1 MADEMISF
9 GAKLALH
16 AQLRPDAPAVTC
28 GAETLTY
35 AQLHRRS
42 NRIAR
47 GLVASGVKLGDLVT
61 VGLPNSVGFVEAC
74 YGIWKLGA
82 TPQPVSFRLP
92 KGELQAIIELAK
104 APLVIAE
111 FSHDVDRPVMSVAEL
126 AALSDDDS
134 DLPDQIPPTS
144 KAPTSGG
151 STGRPKLILAGQP
164 GLSLKDATEVPFY
177 GIRPEQTVLLPAP
190 LYHNAPF
197 TLTMS
202 ATLMGAHVVLTPRF
216 DAEGTLAEIEARKVS
231 WLYLVPTMMN
241 RIWHLPP
248 EVRARYD
255 ISSVQTLWHMAA
267 PCPPWLKEAFI
278 HWIEP
283 GEVMELYAGTEAQA
297 ISIISGS
304 EWLTHRGSVGRVAV
318 GEMKVVGEDGAELPA
333 GQVGEIYMRRAQ
345 GVPETYRYLGADART
360 IKDGWESLGDLG
372 SFDAEGYLYL
382 ADRRTDMILV
392 GGSNVY
398 PAEIEAALEEH
409 PAVQSCA
416 VIGLPDDELG
426 AHIHAIVNVQGE
438 VTADDLRAHLTERL
452 VSYKQPRSFEFVDE
466 PVRDDAGKVRRTA
479 LRDARISPRP
489 A

>member
-1 MADEMISF
+1 MSDEMISF
-9 GAKLALH
+9 RAKLAQN
-16 AQLRPDAPAVTC
+16 AATRGDQPAVTC
-28 GAETLTY
+28 GDQTITY
-35 AQLHRRS
+35 AQLHRNS

-47 GLVASGVKLGDLVT
+47 GLAAKGVKAGDLVT

-74 YGIWKLGA
+74 HAIWKLGA

-111 FSHDVDRPVMSVAEL
+111 FDHAVDRPVVSVAEL
-126 AALSDDDS
+126 AAVSDDDS
-134 DLPDQIPPTS
+134 DLPDLMPAIA

-164 GLSLKDATEVPFY
+164 GATLKETPEVGGFRLKPDS
-177 GIRPEQTVLLPAP
+177 IVLLPAP

-197 TLTMS
+197 GMMMS
-202 ATLMGAHVVLTPRF
+202 GTALGAHIILTPRF
-216 DAEGTLAEIEARKVS
+216 DPEQTLALVERYKAT

-241 RIWHLPP
+241 RIWHLP
-248 EVRARYD
+248 EDVRAKYD
-255 ISSVQTLWHMAA
+255 VSSVETLWHMAA
-267 PCPPWLKEAFI
+267 PCPAWLKEAFI
-278 HWIEP
+278 HWFSG

-297 ISIISGS
+297 VTIITGS
-304 EWLTHRGSVGRVAV
+304 EWLTHRGSVGQVAI
-318 GEMKVVGEDGAELPA
+318 GEMKVFGEEGVELAPRA
-333 GQVGEIYMRRAQ
+333 VGEIYMRRAP
-345 GVPETYRYLGADART
+345 GTAATYKYLGATPKTMA
-360 IKDGWESLGDLG
+360 DGWESLGDLG
-372 SFDAEGYLYL
+372 WFDEEGYLYL

-398 PAEIEAALEEH
+398 PAEIEAALDEH

-416 VIGLPDDELG
+416 VIGLPDNDLG
-426 AHIHAIVNVQGE
+426 NRIHAIVNAKGE
-438 VTADDLRAHLTERL
+438 VTAEDLKAYLADRL
-452 VSYKQPRSFEFVDE
+452 VSYKRPRSFEFVDE

-479 LRDARISPRP
+479 LRDARIETVT